1 MPLPVGS
8 KSEEFDEVKLTNSL
22 QIGSLPLTAGQ
33 IRKATRADPVL
44 SRVVEYTMT
53 GWADDENP
61 AIQTYYQRR
70 NELTVEDGCLLWG
83 IRVLIP
89 GSLRERVLQ
98 ELHEGHPGIMRM
110 KSLARLHVWWPKL
123 DQSIASV
130 VRDCAKCQLTRN
142 KPQIA
147 PLHPWDWPDTPW
159 QRIHIDFDGPFVN
172 KIFLV
177 VVDSHSKWL
186 EVEIMPSVTSESTI
200 ERLRNM
206 FSRYGVPMQLVSD
219 NGPQFTSREFAD
231 CMKQNGIKHTLV
243 APYHTRSN
251 GQAERFVQTFKE
263 HFKTEGSSSITQ
275 SLARFLFS
283 NRTTPSSVTGQTPVE
298 LFLKRRPRTRLD
310 LLRPNLGRKI
320 SDRQMYDKAEH
331 DRKSKEREFSIGE
344 EVLVQNFR
352 GVPKWSEAT
361 SPWLNA
367 RVQCRIKHKS
377 VNKCGNGM

>member
-1 MPLPVGS
+1 M
-8 KSEEFDEVKLTNSL
+8 
-22 QIGSLPLTAGQ
+22 
-33 IRKATRADPVL
+33 
-44 SRVVEYTMT
+44 
-53 GWADDENP
+53 
-61 AIQTYYQRR
+61 
-70 NELTVEDGCLLWG
+70 
-83 IRVLIP
+83 
-89 GSLRERVLQ
+89 Q
-98 ELHEGHPGIMRM
+98 ELHEGHPGIVRV

-130 VRDCAKCQLTRN
+130 VRDCTKCQLTRN

-159 QRIHIDFDGPFVN
+159 QRIHIDFAGPFVN
-172 KIFLV
+172 KMFLV

-186 EVEIMPSVTSESTI
+186 EEEIMPSVNSESTI
-200 ERLRNM
+200 ETLRNM
-206 FSRYGVPMQLVSD
+206 FARYGVPMQLVSD

-243 APYHTRSN
+243 APYHPRSN
-251 GQAERFVQTFKE
+251 GQAERSVQTFKE

-310 LLRPNLGRKI
+310 PLRPNLSRKI

-331 DRKSKEREFSIGE
+331 DRESKEREFSIGE

-361 SPWLNA
+361 VVERTGPVSYKTQIGEQVWKRHVDQMRDKSYNHTPNTRVNA
-367 RVQCRIKHKS
+367 PKPIVPNQNYEMPKPESLPKH
-377 VNKCGNGM
+377 

>member
-1 MPLPVGS
+1 M
-8 KSEEFDEVKLTNSL
+8 
-22 QIGSLPLTAGQ
+22 
-33 IRKATRADPVL
+33 L

-98 ELHEGHPGIMRM
+98 ELHEGHPGIVRM
-110 KSLARLHVWWPKL
+110 KSLAQLHVWWPKL

-147 PLHPWDWPDTPW
+147 SLHPWDWPDTPW

-200 ERLRNM
+200 ERLRYM
-206 FSRYGVPMQLVSD
+206 FARYGVPMQLVSD
-219 NGPQFTSREFAD
+219 NGPQFTSRQFAD

-243 APYHTRSN
+243 APYHPRSN
-251 GQAERFVQTFKE
+251 GPAERFV
-263 HFKTEGSSSITQ
+263 
-275 SLARFLFS
+275 
-283 NRTTPSSVTGQTPVE
+283 
-298 LFLKRRPRTRLD
+298 
-310 LLRPNLGRKI
+310 
-320 SDRQMYDKAEH
+320 
-331 DRKSKEREFSIGE
+331 
-344 EVLVQNFR
+344 
-352 GVPKWSEAT
+352 
-361 SPWLNA
+361 
-367 RVQCRIKHKS
+367 
-377 VNKCGNGM
+377 